1 MTRWLGSHLL
11 SLQGPDRA
19 DAFLPLKTGLMAAP
33 SPARRLKDTLLDALG
48 IRDLPFY
55 LLNLKQLFVQSGIGQ
70 PIIYILL
77 FSIES
82 RWLHL
87 HVRSPQR
94 APPVIHGE
102 NLPCPVEVR
111 AVFTIRITCGR
122 GVLR

>member
-70 PIIYILL
+70 PISYILL

-82 RWLHL
+82 RCLHL
-87 HVRSPQR
+87 HRRSPQR
-94 APPVIHGE
+94 TSP
-102 NLPCPVEVR
+102 
-111 AVFTIRITCGR
+111 
-122 GVLR
+122 

>member
-33 SPARRLKDTLLDALG
+33 RPARRLKDTLLDALG

-55 LLNLKQLFVQSGIGQ
+55 LLNLKQLVVQNGIGQ
-70 PIIYILL
+70 PISYILL

-82 RWLHL
+82 RCLHL
-87 HVRSPQR
+87 HMRSPQR
-94 APPVIHGE
+94 TSP
-102 NLPCPVEVR
+102 
-111 AVFTIRITCGR
+111 
-122 GVLR
+122 